1 MAVLALLR
9 EQLEKK
15 ARCRQQDKGCS
26 FFVRLSKPVLEAL
39 ASDELRKDAAF
50 YGDKVGN
57 YLKALLEEY
66 CALPYAERERIYY
79 KQQLQS
85 IELAITRQEK
95 LKLTLNSRKKP
106 TGGAAAP
113 NNITYLKP
121 LCIQKD
127 TEQLYNYL
135 VGMTSAKPGG
145 PWGMGCVRLSSIKKL
160 SSLKCSGFIS
170 ADDRRKIAETIQ
182 KNGVQYLPEQGA
194 GQTILV
200 RLTPSGERKYQQIL
214 HLRPQYA
221 RKEGAVYTFTCTQ
234 RQVENYFFK
243 FGHDARILAPQELA
257 DKFKRM
263 YESAAEQY
271 E

>member
-1 MAVLALLR
+1 
-9 EQLEKK
+9 
-15 ARCRQQDKGCS
+15 
-26 FFVRLSKPVLEAL
+26 
-39 ASDELRKDAAF
+39 
-50 YGDKVGN
+50 
-57 YLKALLEEY
+57 
-66 CALPYAERERIYY
+66 
-79 KQQLQS
+79 
-85 IELAITRQEK
+85 
-95 LKLTLNSRKKP
+95 
-106 TGGAAAP
+106 
-113 NNITYLKP
+113 
-121 LCIQKD
+121 
-127 TEQLYNYL
+127 
-135 VGMTSAKPGG
+135 MTSAQPGG

-221 RKEGAVYTFTCTQ
+221 RKE
-234 RQVENYFFK
+234 ENYFFK

-271 E
+271 K

>member
-1 MAVLALLR
+1 
-9 EQLEKK
+9 
-15 ARCRQQDKGCS
+15 
-26 FFVRLSKPVLEAL
+26 
-39 ASDELRKDAAF
+39 
-50 YGDKVGN
+50 
-57 YLKALLEEY
+57 
-66 CALPYAERERIYY
+66 
-79 KQQLQS
+79 
-85 IELAITRQEK
+85 
-95 LKLTLNSRKKP
+95 
-106 TGGAAAP
+106 
-113 NNITYLKP
+113 
-121 LCIQKD
+121 
-127 TEQLYNYL
+127 
-135 VGMTSAKPGG
+135 MTSAQPGG

-160 SSLKCSGFIS
+160 SSLKCGSFIS
-170 ADDRRKIAETIQ
+170 ADERRKIAETIQ

>member
-1 MAVLALLR
+1 
-9 EQLEKK
+9 
-15 ARCRQQDKGCS
+15 
-26 FFVRLSKPVLEAL
+26 
-39 ASDELRKDAAF
+39 
-50 YGDKVGN
+50 
-57 YLKALLEEY
+57 
-66 CALPYAERERIYY
+66 
-79 KQQLQS
+79 
-85 IELAITRQEK
+85 
-95 LKLTLNSRKKP
+95 
-106 TGGAAAP
+106 
-113 NNITYLKP
+113 
-121 LCIQKD
+121 
-127 TEQLYNYL
+127 
-135 VGMTSAKPGG
+135 MTSAQPGG